1 VRPLAQKRVGI
12 PARHLLSFLQDC
24 DVPRCSVFLKRQ
36 HSSGRRMI
44 ARLMGANGDTHFRGN
59 GDPYAFLSSELFLLF
74 LRRKRGVTVWHRLW
88 ELKTSV
94 RDRMCLEGRF
104 WPQIILHIFFIPW
117 VVNDC
122 LVTGFPGKNTVGL
135 DDYKLSQQEC
145 ILTTGMYLIYMSFSC
160 T

>member
-1 VRPLAQKRVGI
+1 
-12 PARHLLSFLQDC
+12 
-24 DVPRCSVFLKRQ
+24 
-36 HSSGRRMI
+36 MI

-74 LRRKRGVTVWHRLW
+74 LRRKSGVTVWHRLW

-104 WPQIILHIFFIPW
+104 WPQIILHNFFIPW

-122 LVTGFPGKNTVGL
+122 LVTGFPGKKYSWIGRL
-135 DDYKLSQQEC
+135 QPF
-145 ILTTGMYLIYMSFSC
+145 TTGMYLMYMSSSC